1 MSFAPA
7 LERRVGNAMHE
18 LSLIRREL
26 LMQKMEKQKRST
38 KLKHSWE
45 ALSQQ
50 ISVKWD
56 NVSVQSEL
64 DSQREKTW

>member
-26 LMQKMEKQKRST
+26 LMQKMEKQTRST
-38 KLKHSWE
+38 KLKQSWE

-56 NVSVQSEL
+56 NVSVQNEL

>member
-1 MSFAPA
+1 MVNGIS
-7 LERRVGNAMHE
+7 NDE

-38 KLKHSWE
+38 KLKQSWE

-50 ISVKWD
+50 ISMNWD

>member
-7 LERRVGNAMHE
+7 LERRVGNAIHE

-38 KLKHSWE
+38 KLKKSWQ

-50 ISVKWD
+50 ISMSWD
-56 NVSVQSEL
+56 TVSVQSEI